1 MRSIFKF
8 LLMACCAGAIVLC
21 LSAIAPA
28 VAQFGSRS
36 IDAQQVYVQLPG
48 LPLEN
53 QYVSR
58 ETDEA
63 APNNTLVSR
72 MVQYHLLVANRI
84 PNSRLDWK
92 LTIADYL
99 GANEWMRPGVYP
111 GADSLRQNPIEGD
124 QAAIGQLNRAQR
136 DALIDVLVRQFVAP
150 ADASSAILRQV
161 PAEPNAAQQ
170 LQP

>member
-1 MRSIFKF
+1 MRSILKF
-8 LLMACCAGAIVLC
+8 LLLTCCAAAIVLC

-36 IDAQQVYVQLPG
+36 IDAQQVYLQLPD

-53 QYVSR
+53 QYVNR
-58 ETDEA
+58 EDEVA
-63 APNNTLVSR
+63 ENNTLVSR

-99 GANEWMRPGVYP
+99 DANEWMRPGLYP

-124 QAAIGQLNRAQR
+124 RAAIGQLNRAQR
-136 DALIDVLVRQFVAP
+136 DALVDVLVGQFVAP
-150 ADASSAILRQV
+150 ADASNVVPRQV

-170 LQP
+170 L